1 MRRNKVAKFKT
12 WSVGSKLCLMMFAM
26 VGIIFAVYGWAIG
39 RSTSTLMEQRAN
51 AEIQKQAH
59 IVINLIELIDST
71 KRDEISRF
79 SKLFATYFDGQFSL
93 DTSRPTDVGGKM
105 VPMLMSGEY
114 DVNLD
119 FSSPDRFT
127 ARSGATATIFVKNG
141 DDYVRV
147 STSVKKENGERAVG
161 TQLDR
166 AHPGYARLQAGKT
179 YTGMVTLFGRK
190 VMTEYVP
197 IKDATGTIIAA
208 LYVGFD
214 ITDDLNALLAKIKAI
229 ELGKTGFF
237 SVLDA
242 KQGKDYGKLL
252 VHPTLEGKIVTDAKD
267 ADGHEFVKDIL
278 TKKEGMQKLS
288 MRGEGKAP
296 YEVLTAYNQY
306 HNWDW
311 VIVGQVPIDEVT
323 GEVTALRNRYAL
335 LGMAV
340 LLLIAGALYWS
351 TRRMI
356 SRPLGKMIE
365 VAHQLASGNLDVRS
379 DEMRQDDMG
388 QLMRAIDSIGGGL
401 ANVVHEVRQA
411 SDTISVASQQLATG
425 NADLSGRTESQASA
439 LEQTSSSM
447 QQLTTTVRQNAE
459 SARQADQLVSS
470 ASTCAIRGGEVVG
483 QVVTTMGEI
492 KTGSNRIVDIIGVID
507 GIAFQTNLLALNAA
521 VEAARAGEQGRGF
534 AVVASEVRNL
544 AQRSSGAAKEIKSL
558 IDDSVGK
565 VEAGSKLVDEAGKAM
580 DEIVTSVKH
589 VADIMREITEA
600 SREQSDGIEQV
611 NNAIGQMDQVTQQNA
626 ALVEE
631 AAAAAESLQQQAGHL
646 AQAVSVFKLS
656 VADTQVL
663 MIADEVHE
671 AITQKIA

>member
-1 MRRNKVAKFKT
+1 MAKFET
-12 WSVGSKLCLMMFAM
+12 WSVGSKLCLMVFAL
-26 VGIIFAVYGWAIG
+26 VGIIFAVYGWAMG
-39 RSTSTLMEQRAN
+39 RSTSALMEQRAN

-59 IVINLIELIDST
+59 IVIDLIELIDSS
-71 KRDEISRF
+71 KRNEISRF
-79 SKLFATYFDGQFSL
+79 SKLFASFFDGNFSL
-93 DTSRPTDVGGKM
+93 DTSRSTDIGGRM

-114 DVNLD
+114 DLNLD
-119 FSSPDRFT
+119 FTSPDRFT
-127 ARSGATATIFVKNG
+127 QRSGATATIFVKSG
-141 DDYVRV
+141 DDYIRV

-166 AHPGYARLQAGKT
+166 AHPGYARLQAGET
-179 YTGMVTLFGRK
+179 YTGIVTLFGRQ

-197 IKDATGTIIAA
+197 VKDATGTVIAV
-208 LYVGFD
+208 LYVGVD
-214 ITDDLNALLAKIKAI
+214 ITDDMNALKAKIKTI
-229 ELGKTGFF
+229 KLGETGFF

-252 VHPTLEGKIVTDAKD
+252 VHPTLEGKIAIDAKD

-278 TKKEGMQKLS
+278 AKKEGMQRLS
-288 MRGEGKAP
+288 MRGEGKVPQEMLIAF
-296 YEVLTAYNQY
+296 NQY
-306 HNWDW
+306 QGWNWA
-311 VIVGQVPIDEVT
+311 IVGQVPTAEVT

-335 LGMAV
+335 IGTAV
-340 LLLIAGALYWS
+340 LLLIAGVLYWS

-356 SRPLGKMIE
+356 SRPLGKMVE
-365 VAHQLASGNLDVRS
+365 LAHQLASGNLDVRS
-379 DEMRQDDMG
+379 NETRQDDMG
-388 QLMRAIDSIGGGL
+388 ELMRAIDSIGGGL

-411 SDTISVASQQLATG
+411 SDTISVASQQIAAG

-447 QQLTTTVRQNAE
+447 QQLTTTVKQNAE
-459 SARQADQLVSS
+459 SARQADQLVLS
-470 ASTCAIRGGEVVG
+470 ASDCAIRGGEVVG
-483 QVVTTMGEI
+483 QVVSTMGEI
-492 KTGSNRIVDIIGVID
+492 KAGSNRIVDIIGVID

-534 AVVASEVRNL
+534 AVVAAEVRNL
-544 AQRSSGAAKEIKSL
+544 AQRSAGAAKEIKSL

-565 VEAGSKLVDEAGKAM
+565 VEAGGKLVDEAGKAM
-580 DEIVTSVKH
+580 DEIVTSVRR

-611 NNAIGQMDQVTQQNA
+611 NDAIGQMDQVTQQNA

-646 AQAVSVFKLS
+646 AQAVSVFKLGGT
-656 VADTQVL
+656 DTRVL
-663 MIADEVHE
+663 TIGNESHQAETREIA
-671 AITQKIA
+671 